1 LTIEFMS
8 KTMIGI
14 DIGGTNTAIGIV
26 DQGGEILGSTG
37 LATRDY
43 ARPEEFVAA
52 IAQACQRLRAD
63 LPAGVPVHAIGIGA
77 PNGNFYEGVIEEAPN
92 LRWKGRI
99 PLAAMMSE
107 QFGLPC
113 VLTNDA
119 NAAAIG
125 ELHYGNAKGMRNFVV
140 VTIGTGLGAGIVING
155 ELLYGHTGF
164 AGELGHTTAVRG
176 GRPCT
181 CGKIGCLET
190 YVSARGLRQTIQ
202 DLLERS
208 SAPSVLRRLSRQQF
222 NAKAIFEAAEQGDAI
237 ALEGFDITGEIL
249 GRQLSDLVALLSPE
263 AIFLFGGVAK
273 AGDHLIH
280 PAARAL
286 DQHLLNIFKGTVQL
300 LPSALNHRNA
310 AILGAAALAW
320 KSFQPN

>member
-1 LTIEFMS
+1 
-8 KTMIGI
+8 MIGI

-26 DQGGEILGSTG
+26 DQGGEILGATG
-37 LATRDY
+37 LSTRDY

-63 LPAGVPVHAIGIGA
+63 LPADTSVQAIGIGA

-99 PLAAMMSE
+99 PLAAMMSD

-125 ELHYGNAKGMRNFVV
+125 ELHYGNAKGMRNFVL
-140 VTIGTGLGAGIVING
+140 VTIGTGLGAGIVLNG

-164 AGELGHTTAVRG
+164 AGELGHTTAVRD

-181 CGKIGCLET
+181 CGRLGCLET
-190 YVSARGLRQTIQ
+190 YVSARGLRQTVEE
-202 DLLERS
+202 LLDRS
-208 SAPSVLRRLSRQQF
+208 GTPSLLRPLTRQQF

-237 ALEGFDITGEIL
+237 ALEGFALTGEIL
-249 GRQLSDLVALLSPE
+249 GRQLADLTALLSPE

-273 AGDHLIH
+273 AGEILLA
-280 PAARAL
+280 PTRATMAANML
-286 DQHLLNIFKGTVQL
+286 HIFKDTVKL
-300 LPSALNHRNA
+300 MPSALNNRNA
-310 AILGAAALAW
+310 AVLGAAALAW
-320 KSFQPN
+320 KSFPPN

>member
-1 LTIEFMS
+1 
-8 KTMIGI
+8 MIGI

-26 DQGGEILGSTG
+26 DQSGEILGSAG
-37 LATRDY
+37 LSTRNY

-52 IAQACQRLRAD
+52 IAQTCQRLRAD
-63 LPAGVPVHAIGIGA
+63 LPAGTPLRAIGIGA

-107 QFGLPC
+107 ELGLPC

-125 ELHYGNAKGMRNFVV
+125 ELQYGNAKGMRNFVV
-140 VTIGTGLGAGIVING
+140 VTIGTGLGAGIVLNG

-181 CGKIGCLET
+181 CGRIGCLET
-190 YVSARGLRQTIQ
+190 YVSARGLRQTVEE
-202 DLLERS
+202 LLDRS
-208 SAPSVLRRLSRQQF
+208 AAPSLLRPLTRQQF
-222 NAKAIFEAAEQGDAI
+222 NAKAIYEAAAQGDAI
-237 ALEGFDITGEIL
+237 ALEGFAITGEIL
-249 GRQLSDLVALLSPE
+249 GRQLADLTAILSPE
-263 AIFLFGGVAK
+263 AVFLFGGVSK
-273 AGDHLIH
+273 AGEILLA
-280 PAARAL
+280 PARQAL
-286 DQHLLNIFKGTVQL
+286 SANLLHIFQNTVQL

-310 AILGAAALAW
+310 AVLGAAALAW
-320 KSFQPN
+320 KSYPDN

>member
-1 LTIEFMS
+1 
-8 KTMIGI
+8 MIGI

-26 DQGGEILGSTG
+26 GQGGEILAATG

-43 ARPEEFVAA
+43 ARPEEFVTA
-52 IAQACQRLRAD
+52 ISQACQRLRDD
-63 LPAGVPVHAIGIGA
+63 LPGDTSVQAIGIGA
-77 PNGNFYEGVIEEAPN
+77 PNGNYYEGVIEEAPN

-107 QFGLPC
+107 AFGLPC

-125 ELHYGNAKGMRNFVV
+125 ELLYGHAKGMRNFVV
-140 VTIGTGLGAGIVING
+140 VTIGTGLGAGIVLNG

-181 CGKIGCLET
+181 CGKLGCLET

-202 DLLERS
+202 DLLEKRS
-208 SAPSVLRRLSRQQF
+208 TPSILRQLSRQQF
-222 NAKAIFEAAEQGDAI
+222 NAKAIFEAAEAGDAI

-249 GRQLSDLVALLSPE
+249 GRQLADVTALLSPE
-263 AIFLFGGVAK
+263 AVFLFGGVAK
-273 AGDHLIH
+273 AGDHLLL
-280 PAARAL
+280 PARRAM
-286 DQHLLNIFKGTVQL
+286 DQHMLNIFKGTVQL
-300 LPSALNHRNA
+300 QSSALNHRNA

-320 KSFQPN
+320 KSFPSN

>member
-1 LTIEFMS
+1 
-8 KTMIGI
+8 MIGI

-26 DQGGEILGSTG
+26 GQGGEILATTG

-52 IAQACQRLRAD
+52 IAQACQRLRED
-63 LPAGVPVHAIGIGA
+63 LPGDTSVQAIGIGA
-77 PNGNFYEGVIEEAPN
+77 PNGNYYEGVIEEAPN

-107 QFGLPC
+107 EFGLPC

-125 ELHYGNAKGMRNFVV
+125 ELLYGHAKGMRNFVV
-140 VTIGTGLGAGIVING
+140 VTIGTGLGAGIVLNG

-181 CGKIGCLET
+181 CGKLGCLET

-202 DLLERS
+202 DLLQKRS
-208 SAPSVLRRLSRQQF
+208 TASVLRQLSRQQF
-222 NAKAIFEAAEQGDAI
+222 NAKAIFEAAEAGDAI

-249 GRQLSDLVALLSPE
+249 GRQLADVTALLSPE
-263 AIFLFGGVAK
+263 AVFLFGGVAK
-273 AGDHLIH
+273 AGDHLLL
-280 PAARAL
+280 PARRAM
-286 DQHLLNIFKGTVQL
+286 DQHMLNIFKGTVQL
-300 LPSALNHRNA
+300 QASALNHRNA